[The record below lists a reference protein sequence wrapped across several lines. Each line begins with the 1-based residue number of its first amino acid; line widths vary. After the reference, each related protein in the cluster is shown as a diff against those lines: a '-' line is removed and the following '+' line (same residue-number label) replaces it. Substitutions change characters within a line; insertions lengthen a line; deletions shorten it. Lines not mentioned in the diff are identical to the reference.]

1 MSGSVSL
8 NINGSGTG
16 IIPDPNI
23 ADKMLLENFGQT
35 NSPRFGDTRRF
46 AHMDGNLSLSKE
58 FQNLKYKVINKG
70 NQEGGTS
77 HYATFLLKNAQ
88 GVNYFFSKNGSTGGA
103 SWEINTESQLQ
114 GRGVYGGMTPIGTGS
129 TFYRKK

>member
-8 NINGSGTG
+8 NRNRSGTG
-16 IIPDPNI
+16 IIPYPNI

-35 NSPRFGDTRRF
+35 NSPRFGDIGRF

-58 FQNLKYKVINKG
+58 FENLKYKVINKR
-70 NQEGGTS
+70 NQEGDTS
-77 HYATFLLKNAQ
+77 HYATFLLKNAK
-88 GVNYFFSKNGSTGGA
+88 GLNYFFSKNGSTGGA

-114 GRGVYGGMTPIGTGS
+114 GRGVYGVMTSIGTVS
-129 TFYRKK
+129 SFYRKK